1 MLSTLVILGV
11 VIGANNLAVSL
22 ALGAIG
28 QNRLHARIVGVF
40 GVFEFLMPLAGIW
53 LGRQL
58 AEMLSANLSWMAPA
72 LLVGFGLSTLLG
84 AGMRRFDDEAL
95 GRKVASWPGLFVLAA
110 SLSTD
115 NLLIGLS
122 LGLGEVAPVVLAA
135 VISGFSMAFA
145 WGGLA
150 LGDRVRKRGRRR
162 AEAVAGALLVLA
174 GVYLG
179 KGVFY

>member
-1 MLSTLVILGV
+1 MLSTLVMLGV

-22 ALGAIG
+22 ALGAMG
-28 QNRLHARIVGVF
+28 QNRLHARIVAVF

-53 LGRQL
+53 LGRRI
-58 AEMLSANLSWMAPA
+58 AEELSANLGWMAPV
-72 LLVGFGLSTLLG
+72 LLIGFGLSTLVG

-95 GRKVASWPGLFVLAA
+95 GRKVASWPGLVVLAA

-122 LGLGEVAPVVLAA
+122 LGLGDVAPVLLAA
-135 VISGFSMAFA
+135 VISACSMSFA

-150 LGDRVRKRGRRR
+150 LGNRVRRQGRRR
-162 AEAVAGALLVLA
+162 AEAAAGLLLIVAGVH
-174 GVYLG
+174 LG
-179 KGVFY
+179 HGIFY